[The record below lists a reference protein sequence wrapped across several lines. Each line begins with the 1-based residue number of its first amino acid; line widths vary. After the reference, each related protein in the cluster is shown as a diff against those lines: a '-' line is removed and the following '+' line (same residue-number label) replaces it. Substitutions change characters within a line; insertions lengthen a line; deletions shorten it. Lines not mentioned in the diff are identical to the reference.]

1 MDQVMRVVRQAGL
14 RLAIIGT
21 LKALCVTLTGAVALL
36 MALRIAEQLGGF
48 VVPWSDVALGVIVI
62 ASVGAI
68 AWAFATRSGTMDAAR
83 TLDERADLRES
94 LSTAICVQSSEDPW
108 AKLIVRNAGERA
120 ERVQVGKAIPV
131 TLPRMAPVPLCAAMA
146 LALVWFTVPKVD
158 AWGVAAK
165 RDQAQEE
172 QRRIEEVKTEFEQ
185 GKKKIEEML
194 SQANIKVDDG
204 AGEKPGAEREAP
216 KSLEDLRV
224 EAVRELTD
232 LTERLEQM
240 RDGEKGQAMDAIK
253 DRMGRLKPPGEGELN
268 DMFRS
273 MARGNFGQAQKD
285 LEEVAKK
292 LGENSELTPEQKAQL
307 KNQLEKM
314 SGQLSKLAADRGEL
328 SKSLEQMGMDGRLAA
343 DPEALKK
350 AIEEAAKNGMT
361 PEQQQQLQNMLQQ
374 AMAQQEMGDK
384 MGNMADAMAK
394 MAKGASE
401 QGMSGEG
408 MQGLEQ
414 LAESLSEMEL
424 AQADLE
430 SLDAALAECRNQL
443 AGQCEGLGKSSANG
457 MGQGDNSGM
466 PQTGEWREGESKTM
480 GIGSGGPGRGS
491 GEGPEEEATD
501 VMFEKKKADVHV
513 GAGPIIGTKLVQGS
527 QIRGESVAE
536 FSAVVEASSQ
546 AATEALETMQ
556 VRREYHDAVKHYFG
570 TLDKKVQTERAGT
583 PAAPPASGS
592 GNK

>member
-1 MDQVMRVVRQAGL
+1 MDQVMRVVRQAGM

-21 LKALCVTLTGAVALL
+21 LKSLCVTLTGAVALL
-36 MALRIAEQLGGF
+36 MALRIAERLGGF
-48 VVPWSDVALGVIVI
+48 VVPWSDVSLGVIVI
-62 ASVGAI
+62 ACVGAI
-68 AWAFATRSGTMDAAR
+68 AWAFATRTRTLDAAR
-83 TLDERADLRES
+83 TLDERADLRET
-94 LSTAICVQSSEDPW
+94 LSTAICVQSSDDPW

-120 ERVQVGKAIPV
+120 ERVQVRKAIPV

-158 AWGVAAK
+158 LWGVAAK
-165 RDQAQEE
+165 RDEADQE
-172 QRRIEEVKTEFEQ
+172 QRRIEEVKTEFDQ
-185 GKKKIEEML
+185 GKKKLEEML
-194 SQANIKVDDG
+194 SQANIKLDEG
-204 AGEKPGAEREAP
+204 EGEKPGNEREAP

-232 LTERLEQM
+232 LAERLEQM
-240 RDGEKGQAMDAIK
+240 RDGEKGKAMEAIK
-253 DRMGRLKPPGEGELN
+253 DRMGQLKNPGEQMN
-268 DMFRS
+268 DMYRS
-273 MARGNFGQAQKD
+273 MARGNFSQAQKD
-285 LEEVAKK
+285 LEDIAKK
-292 LGENSELTPEQKAQL
+292 LGADSELTPEQKAEL
-307 KNQLEKM
+307 KQQLEKM
-314 SGQLSKLAADRGEL
+314 SGQLSKLAQDRGEL
-328 SKSLEQMGMDGRLAA
+328 SKALEQMGMDGRLAA
-343 DPEALKK
+343 DPEAMKK

-401 QGMSGEG
+401 QGMTGEG

-424 AQADLE
+424 AQSDLD
-430 SLDAALAECRNQL
+430 SLDAALSECRSQL
-443 AGQCEGLGKSSANG
+443 AGQCEGLGECDGSGK
-457 MGQGDNSGM
+457 GQMAGM
-466 PQTGEWREGESKTM
+466 PKTGEWREGDSNKTM

-501 VMFEKKKADVHV
+501 VMFEKKKADVHA

-570 TLDKKVQTERAGT
+570 TLDEKVKAERAGA
-583 PAAPPASGS
+583 PAAAPASGPGS
-592 GNK
+592 K